1 MGAIG
6 ASTTMNQGFDTML
19 MGANSSGTLEAMTLL
34 QKENLNNRT
43 NSIEELEFEDGN
55 DNPYGD
61 EEYETYYSIKALQRV
76 YIKPAVQLEKTTDF
90 SLKDFKIVN
99 LLGQGGFG
107 QVFLVKSLK
116 SKDRQLLALKKIML
130 CLGNSGNPTMTE

>member
-1 MGAIG
+1 
-6 ASTTMNQGFDTML
+6 MNQGFDTML

>member
-1 MGAIG
+1 MGNLGG
-6 ASTTMNQGFDTML
+6 ATTTMNQGFDTML
-19 MGANSSGTLEAMTLL
+19 MGAGSSGTLEAMTLIS
-34 QKENLNNRT
+34 KENLNNRT
-43 NSIEELEFEDGN
+43 NSIEEMEFEDGN

-99 LLGQGGFG
+99 LLG
-107 QVFLVKSLK
+107 
-116 SKDRQLLALKKIML
+116 
-130 CLGNSGNPTMTE
+130 

>member
-1 MGAIG
+1 MVSNRVGNTPQKSDGQPQLNQNQSSSRVNVGA
-6 ASTTMNQGFDTML
+6 TTMNQGFDTML
-19 MGANSSGTLEAMTLL
+19 MGAGSSGTLEAMTLL
-34 QKENLNNRT
+34 SKENLNNRT
-43 NSIEELEFEDGN
+43 NSIEEMEFEDGN

-99 LLGQGGFG
+99 LLG
-107 QVFLVKSLK
+107 
-116 SKDRQLLALKKIML
+116 
-130 CLGNSGNPTMTE
+130 

>member
-6 ASTTMNQGFDTML
+6 ATTTMNQGFDTML

-43 NSIEELEFEDGN
+43 NSIEELEFEYGN

-90 SLKDFKIVN
+90 TLKDFKIVN
-99 LLGQGGFG
+99 LLG
-107 QVFLVKSLK
+107 
-116 SKDRQLLALKKIML
+116 
-130 CLGNSGNPTMTE
+130 